1 MSSSIIRVSLI
12 RSSYGLLQYLTQKV
26 FSLLWRHWF
35 SLNSV
40 YRSNIAMTLRAI
52 ILLMSLVGVA
62 VSDECGDICTAVP
75 GACSHKGSY
84 CKNGHA
90 CMDLYLSPE
99 GVLCNSQTP
108 GYLSS
113 FTLLLCKQAR
123 IILSSGTPGLPTAPA
138 PSGSSRDIH
147 GGDTAASTTPAPRKA
162 AASTKPPKEKPK
174 EEERPPVPSPNI
186 KGIKN
191 LGATCYLGSFLQVV
205 LHSRTIRD
213 IVMAENPQ
221 VSAQFPVFREFA
233 NLVREMNYNDESS
246 ELLDVHELL
255 KALRTFNENRGF
267 KYNEADD
274 AYLSGAVLMNA
285 LAQASPALA
294 RATSTIVSLRTIC
307 GSCGD
312 DQAIERKADTTQ
324 LVRIINPD
332 TPTSLVELLTAHFSP
347 ASVQDVRCS
356 ACRQKPESIRIPT
369 VQQTPDLFV
378 VGIFRY
384 APDVEKLMTSVELPF
399 ELDMDLITGGAVRKR
414 YRLMGIVRHKKDH
427 YVSDYFNSEAATWVH
442 TDDKRV
448 HAIRGLPGNAGHE
461 PTVAIYEAI

>member
-1 MSSSIIRVSLI
+1 
-12 RSSYGLLQYLTQKV
+12 
-26 FSLLWRHWF
+26 
-35 SLNSV
+35 
-40 YRSNIAMTLRAI
+40 MTLRAI
-52 ILLMSLVGVA
+52 ILLISLFRFA
-62 VSDECGDICTAVP
+62 LSDECGEICIAVP

-90 CMDLYLSPE
+90 CMDLFRSPE

-113 FTLLLCKQAR
+113 FTPLLCEQAR
-123 IILSSGTPGLPTAPA
+123 AILSSGTAELPTAPA
-138 PSGSSRDIH
+138 SFGSSRDIH
-147 GGDTAASTTPAPRKA
+147 AGDTAASTTPAPRKA
-162 AASTKPPKEKPK
+162 TAATKPPKEKPK
-174 EEERPPVPSPNI
+174 EEERPTVSSPNI
-186 KGIKN
+186 KRIKN
-191 LGATCYLGSFLQVV
+191 LGATCYLGSFLQIV

-221 VSAQFPVFREFA
+221 VSAEFAVFREFA
-233 NLVREMNYNDESS
+233 NLVREMNYNDESW
-246 ELLDVHELL
+246 EMLDVHELL

-294 RATSTIVSLRTIC
+294 RATSTIVSHRTVC

-324 LVRIINPD
+324 LVRIIDPE

-347 ASVQDVRCS
+347 ASVDDVRCT
-356 ACRQKPESIRIPT
+356 ACGNRPESIRIPT
-369 VQQTPDLFV
+369 VERTPDLFV

-384 APDVEKLMTSVELPF
+384 APGVEKLMTSVELPF
-399 ELDMDLITGGAVRKR
+399 ELDMEPITGGSVRKR
-414 YRLMGIVRHKKDH
+414 YRLIGIVRHKKDH
-427 YVSDYFNSEAATWVH
+427 YVSDYFNDEAATWVH

-448 HAIRGLPGNAGHE
+448 HEIRGLPGNAGHE